1 MAINTEELLQ
11 VGVISSMHGVHGE
24 VKVFPTTSDAGRY
37 KKLKEVLLD
46 TGKNMKESEMITL
59 KLKGVKFFK
68 QFVIVKFEGY
78 DNPNDIEK
86 YKGKPIY
93 VTRDNAVKLEK
104 DEYFVADLYD
114 IDVYEENDKKLGTLV
129 DVIETGSNDVYT
141 IKCEDGTELLL
152 PAIKQCILD
161 VDIKN
166 RKMIVHVMDGLRD

>member
-1 MAINTEELLQ
+1 MFTFVSAIGAKT
-11 VGVISSMHGVHGE
+11 GIS
-24 VKVFPTTSDAGRY
+24 FTTTFSSSPA
-37 KKLKEVLLD
+37 L
-46 TGKNMKESEMITL
+46 TT
-59 KLKGVKFFK
+59 
-68 QFVIVKFEGY
+68 
-78 DNPNDIEK
+78 
-86 YKGKPIY
+86 
-93 VTRDNAVKLEK
+93 
-104 DEYFVADLYD
+104 VAIPDD